1 MDAAYSFVRDEEVW
15 LQKVVEVLRPYGLG
29 GGIVAYTNV
38 LGEKIAVRSV
48 VNETPLPS
56 EALKLIV
63 DQLPAPFFR
72 RIHSPMPLAFSLE
85 LYPEVAATLGLGGQE
100 IPYMVTAQL
109 PPAAWA
115 IAGGDRD
122 VESALVAFHCEADQ
136 AHSPRDRQVLDCF
149 AAHLGSALRL
159 RSMLGAR
166 PTGDSAAVEAVFGS
180 DGKLLDARGLAAG
193 VEERATLV
201 DAVRRSERAKLR
213 AATEEERLDVWT
225 ALLEGRWSI
234 VENEERDGKRTL
246 LACRNDPRVTSFRT
260 LSDRERAVVS
270 YAVLGHS
277 LKYIAYELGLAI
289 STVSGNLGTAMRK
302 LGVASRAELVRLFA
316 GGAPSAQ

>member
-1 MDAAYSFVRDEEVW
+1 
-15 LQKVVEVLRPYGLG
+15 
-29 GGIVAYTNV
+29 
-38 LGEKIAVRSV
+38 
-48 VNETPLPS
+48 
-56 EALKLIV
+56 
-63 DQLPAPFFR
+63 
-72 RIHSPMPLAFSLE
+72 MPLAFSLE